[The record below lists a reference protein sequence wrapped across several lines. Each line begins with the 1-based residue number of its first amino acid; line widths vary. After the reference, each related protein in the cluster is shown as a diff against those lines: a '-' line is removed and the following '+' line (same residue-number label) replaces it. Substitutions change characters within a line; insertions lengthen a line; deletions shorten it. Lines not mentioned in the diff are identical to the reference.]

1 MTESKRLLL
10 IDGNSVAFRAFFAL
24 YTSLNSFTNADGLHT
39 NAIFG
44 FNRMLDIMLEQVKP
58 TEALVAFD
66 AGKVTFRTK
75 KYADYKGG
83 RSKTPPE
90 LLEQMPVIRQ
100 LLTARG
106 IKSYE
111 LKNYEADDII
121 GTMAKQA
128 EEAGYETTIFTG
140 DRDLTQLTSDKTSV
154 AVSKKGVTEVE
165 TYTPEHVE
173 EKLGVRPNQ
182 IIEIKGLQGDT
193 SDNYPGVT
201 GVGPKTAVSLIQK
214 YDTID
219 GVYDNLDKITAK
231 KMKEHLIEDKNSA
244 FQSRDL
250 ATIRR
255 DAPIEIKLS
264 DLAYKGDQ
272 RDELVEFYQEMNFQ
286 SFLNKMNAD
295 SGDEDVLGLK
305 PVKFTVL
312 TADHLS
318 DLDQFNDHVS
328 FYLEMPEANYHT
340 STFAGFVIG
349 EGDKWFVSRDVDLL
363 KQAPLKALLSG
374 EQVQKDVFDVK
385 RTYVGL
391 NRLGIHLAHVDFD
404 LLLASYLLD
413 TNENSNDLGR
423 LAFQHG
429 YHQIQSDEEV
439 YGKGAKRAIPDDDQ
453 IFFEHLT
460 RKGIT
465 IEALKKSLFKQL
477 DNNEQTQLYRD
488 LELPMAYVLAHME
501 IAGIM
506 VDTDRLTAMQSEFTE
521 LLAQTQQTIFQEA
534 GEEFNIGSPKQ
545 LQHIL
550 FEKLGLTPI
559 KKTKTGYSTSVDVLE
574 KLAAEAPI
582 VENIL
587 KYRQISKIQSTY
599 VEGLLKVVHS
609 TDQKVHTRY
618 LQTLTQTGR
627 LSSVDPNLQNIPI
640 RTEEGRRI
648 RQAFIPSHK
657 GWQIFSSDY
666 SQIELRVL
674 AHITH
679 DANLQEAFREGEDI
693 HASTA
698 RRIFHLGPDAE
709 IDPNMRRQAKAVN
722 FGIVYG
728 ISDFGLSQNIG
739 ITRKQAR
746 QFIDTYFE
754 EYPGVKKYMTDIVA
768 SAKDKGYVETIA
780 HRRRYLPDINA
791 RNFNQRSFAER
802 TAMNTPIQGS
812 AADIIKIAMINMEDA
827 IKDLQA
833 TMLLQVHDELIF
845 EAPAKEI
852 PTLEKLVPS
861 VMDSAVKLE
870 IPLKVESHY
879 GNTWYEAK

>member
-24 YTSLNSFTNADGLHT
+24 YTALNSMTNADGLHT

-44 FNRMLDIMLEQVKP
+44 FNRMLDIMLEDVKP
-58 TEALVAFD
+58 TDALVAFD

-90 LLEQMPVIRQ
+90 LSEQMPVIRQ
-100 LLTARG
+100 LLAARG

-128 EEAGYETTIFTG
+128 ETAGYETTIFTG

-173 EKLGVRPNQ
+173 EKLGVRPDQ

-214 YDTID
+214 YGTID
-219 GVYDNLDKITAK
+219 GVYENMDKITAK
-231 KMKEHLIEDKNSA
+231 KMKEHLIEDKDSA

-264 DLAYKGDQ
+264 DLTYKGDQ
-272 RDELVEFYQEMNFQ
+272 QDELVKFYQEMNFQ
-286 SFLNKMNAD
+286 SYLNKMNTDA
-295 SGDEDVLGLK
+295 GDEDVLGLK
-305 PVKFTVL
+305 PVEFTVL
-312 TADHLS
+312 TADNLNE
-318 DLDQFNDHVS
+318 LAQFKDHVS
-328 FYLEMPEANYHT
+328 FYLEMPDANYHT

-349 EGDKWFVSRDVDLL
+349 EGDKWFVSRDVELL
-363 KQAPLKALLSG
+363 KQAPLKGLLTSDK
-374 EQVQKDVFDVK
+374 VQKDVFDLK

-391 NRLGIHLAHVDFD
+391 NRLDIHLSNVDFD

-453 IFFEHLT
+453 LFFEHLT

-465 IEALKKSLFKQL
+465 IELLKKSLFKQL
-477 DNNEQTQLYRD
+477 DENEQTKLYRD

-506 VDTDRLTAMQSEFTE
+506 VDTDRLSAMQSEFTE

-679 DANLQEAFREGEDI
+679 DKNLQEAFKEGDDI

-746 QFIDTYFE
+746 RFIDTYFE
-754 EYPGVKKYMTDIVA
+754 EYPGVKQYMTDIVA

-812 AADIIKIAMINMEDA
+812 AADIIKIAMIKMEDA

-845 EAPAKEI
+845 EAPAEEI